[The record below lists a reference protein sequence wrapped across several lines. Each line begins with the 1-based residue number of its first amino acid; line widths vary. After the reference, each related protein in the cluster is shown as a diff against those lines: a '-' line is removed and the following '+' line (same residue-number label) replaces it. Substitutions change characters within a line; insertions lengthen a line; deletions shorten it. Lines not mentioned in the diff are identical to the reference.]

1 MTTDAPRADRRVPP
15 EEAVLHV
22 EDVRKAFGGVVANE
36 RVTFGVRSGEIVG
49 LIGPNGAGKS
59 TLFGC
64 ITGFYEPDGGTVRV
78 NGTDATSDP
87 PHEIARRGLIRS
99 FQTPRKPEG
108 MTVRE
113 ALLVGPQRQTGE
125 SIRGILAA
133 PDRVSREERAGLQ
146 RAEEL
151 LARFGIDHLA
161 TAPATE
167 LSGGQTKLVEL
178 ARAMMADPELLLLDE
193 PVAGVNPTLAE
204 RLKGFLRELNDEGVT
219 FLIVEHDMPFVMDL
233 ADRIVVLDRG
243 SVLTTGTPAEIRADD
258 RVIDAYLGG
267 GGA

>member
-1 MTTDAPRADRRVPP
+1 M
-15 EEAVLHV
+15 
-22 EDVRKAFGGVVANE
+22 
-36 RVTFGVRSGEIVG
+36 
-49 LIGPNGAGKS
+49 
-59 TLFGC
+59 
-64 ITGFYEPDGGTVRV
+64 
-78 NGTDATSDP
+78 
-87 PHEIARRGLIRS
+87 
-99 FQTPRKPEG
+99 
-108 MTVRE
+108 
-113 ALLVGPQRQTGE
+113 
-125 SIRGILAA
+125 
-133 PDRVSREERAGLQ
+133 SREERAGLQ

-193 PVAGVNPTLAE
+193 PVAGVNPTLAG

>member
-1 MTTDAPRADRRVPP
+1 MSDADPDRA
-15 EEAVLHV
+15 AVHV
-22 EDVRKAFGGVVANE
+22 EGIRKAFGGVVANE
-36 RVTFGVRSGEIVG
+36 DVTFGVPEGTITG

-64 ITGFYEPDGGTVRV
+64 VTGFLEPDAGTVRLDGEDV
-78 NGTDATSDP
+78 TGLP
-87 PHEIARRGLIRS
+87 PHEIARRGLVRS

-113 ALLVGPQRQTGE
+113 ALLVGPQHQTGE
-125 SIRGILAA
+125 SIRGILSA
-133 PDRVSREERAGLQ
+133 PDRVRAEERAALD
-146 RAEEL
+146 RADEL
-151 LARFGIDHLA
+151 LTRFGIDHLA
-161 TAPATE
+161 GAPATE

-178 ARAMMADPELLLLDE
+178 ARAMMADPDLLLLDE

-204 RLKGFLRELNDEGVT
+204 QLKGFLRELNAEGVT

-243 SVLTTGTPAEIRADD
+243 SVLTVDTPAAVRDDD

-267 GGA
+267 GRG